1 MTHPVLPPFAGFA
14 GPQDAKTLLVG
25 EAWGQDEE
33 TMRQPFVGES
43 GKELFRMLGEA
54 MPQVAP
60 ELHAEIVAK
69 HKYGLAWVRDRGQWL
84 AAASIA
90 MTNVLAFRPPANK
103 IEALCQS
110 KKELPHD
117 YPAWP
122 PIRRSAY
129 LRPEYLP
136 ELTRLRSELAT
147 TRPNVV
153 VALGA
158 TAAWALLQ
166 ATNIGQIRG
175 TVTESRGDF
184 AGLGL
189 KCLPTY
195 HPASVLY
202 QWSQR
207 PIVCQDLMKAHREA
221 QFPEI
226 RRPRREILV
235 SPTLAQVD
243 AWVGH
248 TLAKPPT
255 ALACDC
261 ETAFGQIKC
270 IGFARSRSEALV
282 VPFVDEARPGWSY
295 WPDAASESMAWA
307 LCKRLLESPI
317 PKVFQNG
324 LYDYQ
329 YILPLGIKPQALI
342 EDTMLLHHSLFPELP
357 KGLGFLGSIYTGE
370 TSWKL
375 MRRHKADTEKK
386 DE

>member
-1 MTHPVLPPFAGFA
+1 
-14 GPQDAKTLLVG
+14 
-25 EAWGQDEE
+25 
-33 TMRQPFVGES
+33 
-43 GKELFRMLGEA
+43 MLGEA

-69 HKYGLAWVRDRGQWL
+69 HKYGLAWVRDRGAWL
-84 AAASIA
+84 AVAGIA
-90 MTNVLAFRPPANK
+90 MTNVLALRPPGNK
-103 IEALCQS
+103 LPALCIS
-110 KKELPHD
+110 KKELPHGYD
-117 YPAWP
+117 LP
-122 PIRRSAY
+122 PIARSEY

-136 ELTRLRSELAT
+136 EIQRLLDEIASI
-147 TRPNVV
+147 RPNVV
-153 VALGA
+153 IGLGN
-158 TAAWALLQ
+158 TACWALLR
-166 ATNIGQIRG
+166 ATNIGSIRG
-175 TVTESRGDF
+175 AVTQSEV
-184 AGLGL
+184 AGGV
-189 KCLPTY
+189 KVLPTF

-248 TLAKPPT
+248 TLTKPPA

-375 MRRHKADTEKK
+375 MRRHKVDTEKR